1 MNVVQEA
8 DHPSMTAALQALLHV
23 VILLII
29 VLAPEVLLVV
39 TLPIVVQDVIH
50 ALEAK
55 TTNEPEKGKYIK

>member
-23 VILLII
+23 VIPLIV
-29 VLAPEVLLVV
+29 VLAPEALLVV
-39 TLPIVVQDVIH
+39 TLPIVVQDVIL

-55 TTNEPEKGKYIK
+55 TTDDPEKGK